1 MQQVG
6 PSGIDGIPANYDDG
20 VQWLRNGF
28 RRHPAAVW
36 IALVFGWTGVWV
48 AFWGAMIG
56 VIVGLL
62 IVAGVET
69 DPTLAHD
76 FFNLGIGQ
84 SVTVLAVLAGV
95 VLGAVGG
102 FLAVLRVL
110 FVDQLRQIILALIA
124 GAVFSGITV
133 VVIAAFER
141 TGLRLRGYRRLS
153 RDEVR
158 RIAPLVKAVA
168 DAMALPALPRFAM
181 ADAVIPNAWTHMR
194 TVVLSTGLLQALSDD
209 ELEAVL
215 AHELHHWH
223 SGDAVGLRMVWVAAL
238 PLALI
243 YDFGVWLSG
252 GNQQAASPEEVG
264 VRLPRGLLALMGWI
278 IAWPAWIMTTLII
291 APVLSRS
298 QKKYEYEAD
307 AAAAAIGLAAPLA
320 SALRTMGAF
329 ESGRTGWERAITATH
344 PPIELRVEAL
354 QERLPDDAEYQED
367 ELRGPTRDEIVR
379 LLTFWRRRP

>member
-1 MQQVG
+1 MQATG
-6 PSGIDGIPANYDDG
+6 PSGIDGIPAQYDDG

-56 VIVGLL
+56 VCLGLF
-62 IVAGVET
+62 IAIGVET

-84 SVTVLAVLAGV
+84 SVTVLSVIAGI

-102 FLAVLRVL
+102 FLLVLRVI
-110 FVDQLRQIILALIA
+110 FVDQLSQVFLALIA
-124 GAVFSGITV
+124 GAVFAGITV
-133 VVIAAFER
+133 VIIAAFER

-158 RIAPLVKAVA
+158 RIAPLVKVVA
-168 DAMALPALPRFAM
+168 DAMNLPALPRFAM
-181 ADAVIPNAWTHMR
+181 ADIVVPNAWTHMR
-194 TVVLSTGLLQALSDD
+194 TVVLSTGLLQALSDE
-209 ELEAVL
+209 ELEAIL
-215 AHELHHWH
+215 AHELHHWR

-238 PLALI
+238 PLAVI

-252 GNQQAASPEEVG
+252 GSEGGGSPEEAG
-264 VRLPRGLLALMGWI
+264 IQLPHGLLAVAGWAF
-278 IAWPAWIMTTLII
+278 AWPAWIITTLII
-291 APVLSRS
+291 APVLSGS

-344 PPIELRVEAL
+344 PPVELRVEAL
-354 QERLPDDAEYQED
+354 QDRLPDDAEYEEE
-367 ELRGPTRDEIVR
+367 ELRGPTREEIVR

>member
-1 MQQVG
+1 MQATG
-6 PSGIDGIPANYDDG
+6 PSGIDGIPAQYDDG

-56 VIVGLL
+56 VCLGLL
-62 IVAGVET
+62 IVVGAET
-69 DPTLAHD
+69 DPTIARDL
-76 FFNLGIGQ
+76 FNLGIGQ
-84 SVTVLAVLAGV
+84 SVTALGVLAGI

-110 FVDQLRQIILALIA
+110 FVDQLRQVILALIA
-124 GAVFSGITV
+124 GAVLAGITV

-141 TGLRLRGYRRLS
+141 VGLRLRGYRRLS

-168 DAMALPALPRFAM
+168 DAMNLAALPRFAM
-181 ADAVIPNAWTHMR
+181 ADIVVPNAWTHMR
-194 TVVLSTGLLQALSDD
+194 TVVLSTGLLQALSD
-209 ELEAVL
+209 EEVEAVL

-223 SGDAVGLRMVWVAAL
+223 SGDSVGLRLVWVAAL
-238 PLALI
+238 PLAVI
-243 YDFGVWLSG
+243 YDFGIWLSG
-252 GNQQAASPEEVG
+252 GNKQAGSPETVG
-264 VRLPRGLLALMGWI
+264 IQLPHGLLAVAGWL
-278 IAWPAWIMTTLII
+278 IAWPAWIITTLII

-329 ESGRTGWERAITATH
+329 ESGRTGWEQAITATH

-354 QERLPDDAEYQED
+354 QERLPDDAEYEED
-367 ELRGPTRDEIVR
+367 ELRGPTREEIVR

>member
-48 AFWGAMIG
+48 AFWGAMFG
-56 VIVGLL
+56 VIIGLL

-84 SVTVLAVLAGV
+84 SVTVLAVFAGI

-110 FVDQLRQIILALIA
+110 FVDQLSQILLALIA
-124 GAVFSGITV
+124 GAVFAGTIV

-158 RIAPLVKAVA
+158 RIAPLVKSVA

-181 ADAVIPNAWTHMR
+181 ADIVVPNAWTHMR

-215 AHELHHWH
+215 AHELHHWR

-243 YDFGVWLSG
+243 YDFGIWLSG
-252 GNQQAASPEEVG
+252 GNQQGASPEEVG
-264 VRLPRGLLALMGWI
+264 VRLPRGLLALAGWI

-291 APVLSRS
+291 APALSRS

-307 AAAAAIGLAAPLA
+307 AAAKSIGLAAPLA

-354 QERLPDDAEYQED
+354 QEQLPDDAEYQED
-367 ELRGPTRDEIVR
+367 ELRGPTKGEIVR